1 MIIMDAPLVLALA
14 ALLTSASAVIWS
26 IRRKP

>member
-1 MIIMDAPLVLALA
+1 MIYIDAPMMLGLA

-26 IRRKP
+26 IRRKT

>member
-1 MIIMDAPLVLALA
+1 MFMIDAAALAALA
-14 ALLTSASAVIWS
+14 ALLTATSALIWS